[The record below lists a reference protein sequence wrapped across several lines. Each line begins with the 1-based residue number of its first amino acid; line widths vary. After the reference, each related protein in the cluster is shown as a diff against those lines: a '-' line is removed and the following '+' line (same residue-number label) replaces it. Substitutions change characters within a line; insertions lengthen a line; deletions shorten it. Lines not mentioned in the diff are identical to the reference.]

1 MAIHKLRILPIF
13 LLITGLTLTSGC
25 KKKDMSLRLNEP
37 RNIRGV
43 VSYKRSFPDLNDK
56 HLEVAKAVG
65 IRPLEDREE
74 AESMKEKLTH
84 ITDNEFYVVDSL
96 THSIPYLVPRAS
108 ALLDTIGSNFLDSL
122 AAKGLNPNQ
131 VIVTSVL
138 RTQSDVKRLRR
149 RNGNASANSAHCFGA
164 TFDVSWKRFKKVE
177 DEDGRPLQDVGSDT
191 LKLVLSEV
199 LRDLRQAEKCYIKY
213 ELKHSALAIDGCC
226 PKFLFFPMRRR
237 ILMQLTYTGEDFE
250 YHFGKPLTLPRCKW
264 KVKETNKRFIWH
276 FKAQNRTSVIRIS
289 GSCSKEQMMPLL
301 YENPDGKVSPAPL
314 WEGGTAVG
322 TIELYRRVGG
332 SLELIDRLQFENG
345 LCAYQ
350 RF

>member
-1 MAIHKLRILPIF
+1 MTIHKLRILPIL

-37 RNIRGV
+37 RNIRAV

-177 DEDGRPLQDVGSDT
+177 DENGRPLQDVGSDT

-213 ELKHSALAIDGCC
+213 ELKQGC
-226 PKFLFFPMRRR
+226 FH
-237 ILMQLTYTGEDFE
+237 I
-250 YHFGKPLTLPRCKW
+250 
-264 KVKETNKRFIWH
+264 
-276 FKAQNRTSVIRIS
+276 
-289 GSCSKEQMMPLL
+289 
-301 YENPDGKVSPAPL
+301 
-314 WEGGTAVG
+314 TA
-322 TIELYRRVGG
+322 R
-332 SLELIDRLQFENG
+332 
-345 LCAYQ
+345 
-350 RF
+350 

>member
-25 KKKDMSLRLNEP
+25 KKKDMSLKLNEP

-177 DEDGRPLQDVGSDT
+177 NEDGRPLQDVGSDT

-213 ELKHSALAIDGCC
+213 ELKQGC
-226 PKFLFFPMRRR
+226 FH
-237 ILMQLTYTGEDFE
+237 I
-250 YHFGKPLTLPRCKW
+250 
-264 KVKETNKRFIWH
+264 
-276 FKAQNRTSVIRIS
+276 
-289 GSCSKEQMMPLL
+289 
-301 YENPDGKVSPAPL
+301 
-314 WEGGTAVG
+314 TA
-322 TIELYRRVGG
+322 R
-332 SLELIDRLQFENG
+332 
-345 LCAYQ
+345 
-350 RF
+350 

>member
-25 KKKDMSLRLNEP
+25 KKKDMSLKLNEP

-56 HLEVAKAVG
+56 HLEVAKTVG

-191 LKLVLSEV
+191 LKLVPVSYTHLDVYKRQIVCLS
-199 LRDLRQAEKCYIKY
+199 L
-213 ELKHSALAIDGCC
+213 
-226 PKFLFFPMRRR
+226 
-237 ILMQLTYTGEDFE
+237 
-250 YHFGKPLTLPRCKW
+250 
-264 KVKETNKRFIWH
+264 
-276 FKAQNRTSVIRIS
+276 
-289 GSCSKEQMMPLL
+289 
-301 YENPDGKVSPAPL
+301 
-314 WEGGTAVG
+314 
-322 TIELYRRVGG
+322 
-332 SLELIDRLQFENG
+332 
-345 LCAYQ
+345 
-350 RF
+350 

>member
-25 KKKDMSLRLNEP
+25 KKKDMSLKLNEP

-43 VSYKRSFPDLNDK
+43 VNYKRSSPDLNDK
-56 HLEVAKAVG
+56 HLEVAKTVG

-213 ELKHSALAIDGCC
+213 ELKQGC
-226 PKFLFFPMRRR
+226 FH
-237 ILMQLTYTGEDFE
+237 I
-250 YHFGKPLTLPRCKW
+250 
-264 KVKETNKRFIWH
+264 
-276 FKAQNRTSVIRIS
+276 
-289 GSCSKEQMMPLL
+289 
-301 YENPDGKVSPAPL
+301 
-314 WEGGTAVG
+314 TA
-322 TIELYRRVGG
+322 R
-332 SLELIDRLQFENG
+332 
-345 LCAYQ
+345 
-350 RF
+350 

>member
-1 MAIHKLRILPIF
+1 MTIHKLRILPIF

-25 KKKDMSLRLNEP
+25 KKKDMSLKLNEP

-56 HLEVAKAVG
+56 HLKVAKAVG

-74 AESMKEKLTH
+74 AESMKEKLTY

-149 RNGNASANSAHCFGA
+149 RNGNASANSAHCFELLSMLAGNGSRRWR
-164 TFDVSWKRFKKVE
+164 TRME
-177 DEDGRPLQDVGSDT
+177 DPY
-191 LKLVLSEV
+191 KM
-199 LRDLRQAEKCYIKY
+199 
-213 ELKHSALAIDGCC
+213 SAPI
-226 PKFLFFPMRRR
+226 P
-237 ILMQLTYTGEDFE
+237 
-250 YHFGKPLTLPRCKW
+250 
-264 KVKETNKRFIWH
+264 
-276 FKAQNRTSVIRIS
+276 
-289 GSCSKEQMMPLL
+289 
-301 YENPDGKVSPAPL
+301 
-314 WEGGTAVG
+314 
-322 TIELYRRVGG
+322 
-332 SLELIDRLQFENG
+332 
-345 LCAYQ
+345 
-350 RF
+350 

>member
-177 DEDGRPLQDVGSDT
+177 DEDGRPLQDVGSDI

-213 ELKHSALAIDGCC
+213 ELKQGC
-226 PKFLFFPMRRR
+226 FH
-237 ILMQLTYTGEDFE
+237 I
-250 YHFGKPLTLPRCKW
+250 
-264 KVKETNKRFIWH
+264 
-276 FKAQNRTSVIRIS
+276 
-289 GSCSKEQMMPLL
+289 
-301 YENPDGKVSPAPL
+301 
-314 WEGGTAVG
+314 TA
-322 TIELYRRVGG
+322 R
-332 SLELIDRLQFENG
+332 
-345 LCAYQ
+345 
-350 RF
+350 

>member
-1 MAIHKLRILPIF
+1 MTIHKLRILPIF

-25 KKKDMSLRLNEP
+25 KKKDMSLKLNEP

-56 HLEVAKAVG
+56 HLEVAKTVG

-131 VIVTSVL
+131 MIVTSVL

-177 DEDGRPLQDVGSDT
+177 NEDGRPLQDVGSDT

-213 ELKHSALAIDGCC
+213 ELKQGC
-226 PKFLFFPMRRR
+226 FH
-237 ILMQLTYTGEDFE
+237 I
-250 YHFGKPLTLPRCKW
+250 
-264 KVKETNKRFIWH
+264 
-276 FKAQNRTSVIRIS
+276 
-289 GSCSKEQMMPLL
+289 
-301 YENPDGKVSPAPL
+301 
-314 WEGGTAVG
+314 TA
-322 TIELYRRVGG
+322 R
-332 SLELIDRLQFENG
+332 
-345 LCAYQ
+345 
-350 RF
+350 

>member
-1 MAIHKLRILPIF
+1 MTIHKLRILPIF

-177 DEDGRPLQDVGSDT
+177 NEDGRPLQDVGSDT

-213 ELKHSALAIDGCC
+213 ELKQGC
-226 PKFLFFPMRRR
+226 FH
-237 ILMQLTYTGEDFE
+237 I
-250 YHFGKPLTLPRCKW
+250 
-264 KVKETNKRFIWH
+264 
-276 FKAQNRTSVIRIS
+276 
-289 GSCSKEQMMPLL
+289 
-301 YENPDGKVSPAPL
+301 
-314 WEGGTAVG
+314 TA
-322 TIELYRRVGG
+322 R
-332 SLELIDRLQFENG
+332 
-345 LCAYQ
+345 
-350 RF
+350 

>member
-1 MAIHKLRILPIF
+1 MTIHKLRILPIF

-177 DEDGRPLQDVGSDT
+177 DENGRPLQDVGSDT

-213 ELKHSALAIDGCC
+213 ELKQGCFHITAIQMQHSRNL
-226 PKFLFFPMRRR
+226 
-237 ILMQLTYTGEDFE
+237 
-250 YHFGKPLTLPRCKW
+250 
-264 KVKETNKRFIWH
+264 
-276 FKAQNRTSVIRIS
+276 
-289 GSCSKEQMMPLL
+289 
-301 YENPDGKVSPAPL
+301 
-314 WEGGTAVG
+314 
-322 TIELYRRVGG
+322 
-332 SLELIDRLQFENG
+332 
-345 LCAYQ
+345 
-350 RF
+350 

>member
-1 MAIHKLRILPIF
+1 MTIHKLRILPIF

-65 IRPLEDREE
+65 IRPL
-74 AESMKEKLTH
+74 
-84 ITDNEFYVVDSL
+84 DNEFYVVDSL

-213 ELKHSALAIDGCC
+213 ELKQGC
-226 PKFLFFPMRRR
+226 FH
-237 ILMQLTYTGEDFE
+237 I
-250 YHFGKPLTLPRCKW
+250 
-264 KVKETNKRFIWH
+264 
-276 FKAQNRTSVIRIS
+276 
-289 GSCSKEQMMPLL
+289 
-301 YENPDGKVSPAPL
+301 
-314 WEGGTAVG
+314 TA
-322 TIELYRRVGG
+322 R
-332 SLELIDRLQFENG
+332 
-345 LCAYQ
+345 
-350 RF
+350 

>member
-1 MAIHKLRILPIF
+1 MTIHKLRILPIF

-96 THSIPYLVPRAS
+96 PHSIPYLVPRAS

-213 ELKHSALAIDGCC
+213 ELKQGC
-226 PKFLFFPMRRR
+226 FH
-237 ILMQLTYTGEDFE
+237 I
-250 YHFGKPLTLPRCKW
+250 
-264 KVKETNKRFIWH
+264 
-276 FKAQNRTSVIRIS
+276 
-289 GSCSKEQMMPLL
+289 
-301 YENPDGKVSPAPL
+301 
-314 WEGGTAVG
+314 TA
-322 TIELYRRVGG
+322 R
-332 SLELIDRLQFENG
+332 
-345 LCAYQ
+345 
-350 RF
+350 

>member
-1 MAIHKLRILPIF
+1 MTIHKLRILPIF

-37 RNIRGV
+37 SNIRGV

-74 AESMKEKLTH
+74 AESMKEKLTY

-213 ELKHSALAIDGCC
+213 ELKQGC
-226 PKFLFFPMRRR
+226 FH
-237 ILMQLTYTGEDFE
+237 I
-250 YHFGKPLTLPRCKW
+250 
-264 KVKETNKRFIWH
+264 
-276 FKAQNRTSVIRIS
+276 
-289 GSCSKEQMMPLL
+289 
-301 YENPDGKVSPAPL
+301 
-314 WEGGTAVG
+314 TA
-322 TIELYRRVGG
+322 R
-332 SLELIDRLQFENG
+332 
-345 LCAYQ
+345 
-350 RF
+350 

>member
-25 KKKDMSLRLNEP
+25 KKKDMSIRLNEP

-213 ELKHSALAIDGCC
+213 ELKQGC
-226 PKFLFFPMRRR
+226 FH
-237 ILMQLTYTGEDFE
+237 I
-250 YHFGKPLTLPRCKW
+250 
-264 KVKETNKRFIWH
+264 
-276 FKAQNRTSVIRIS
+276 
-289 GSCSKEQMMPLL
+289 
-301 YENPDGKVSPAPL
+301 
-314 WEGGTAVG
+314 TA
-322 TIELYRRVGG
+322 R
-332 SLELIDRLQFENG
+332 
-345 LCAYQ
+345 
-350 RF
+350 

>member
-1 MAIHKLRILPIF
+1 MTIHKLRILPIF

-56 HLEVAKAVG
+56 HLEVAKAVR

-108 ALLDTIGSNFLDSL
+108 ALLATIGSNFLDSL

-213 ELKHSALAIDGCC
+213 ELKQGC
-226 PKFLFFPMRRR
+226 FH
-237 ILMQLTYTGEDFE
+237 I
-250 YHFGKPLTLPRCKW
+250 
-264 KVKETNKRFIWH
+264 
-276 FKAQNRTSVIRIS
+276 
-289 GSCSKEQMMPLL
+289 
-301 YENPDGKVSPAPL
+301 
-314 WEGGTAVG
+314 TA
-322 TIELYRRVGG
+322 R
-332 SLELIDRLQFENG
+332 
-345 LCAYQ
+345 
-350 RF
+350 